1 MSMDEHINVPLED
14 ARRVYDFLEKAHE
27 LMHQPMNYKD
37 PQRVERFVEENYP
50 ELRELY
56 YRIVWHWLPD
66 RIRDSIENR

>member
-1 MSMDEHINVPLED
+1 MDEYIKVPLEE

-27 LMHQPMNYKD
+27 LMHQPMSYRD

-50 ELRELY
+50 EVRELY

-66 RIRDSIENR
+66 LVRDDIEKR